1 MIKKIALSLATVS
14 IVGCATMGREFA
26 SDLNWIKEGS
36 TKQKDVRLVLGDPYQ
51 VGNSS
56 GTITWTYGFYKYSLM
71 GQSYSK
77 ELKFYWKSS
86 GEVDRF
92 NFTSSFPTDLATT
105 KN

>member
-1 MIKKIALSLATVS
+1 MIRKLALIAGLVGM
-14 IVGCATMGREFA
+14 VGCATMGREFA

-51 VGNSS
+51 VGNAS
-56 GTITWTYGFYKYSLM
+56 GTVTWTYGYYKYSLI
-71 GQSYSK
+71 GESYSK
-77 ELKFYWKSS
+77 ELKFYWKQG

-105 KN
+105 KR